1 MNANTAATVV
11 GAVVAAATAAEP
23 VLSATQGSMNSG
35 DYVNLVTSVVMALF
49 GWFTRF
55 KSKGEPSP

>member
-1 MNANTAATVV
+1 MNASAAATVV
-11 GAVVAAATAAEP
+11 GVVVAAATAAEP

-35 DYVNLVTSVVMALF
+35 DWTQLTTAVVMALF